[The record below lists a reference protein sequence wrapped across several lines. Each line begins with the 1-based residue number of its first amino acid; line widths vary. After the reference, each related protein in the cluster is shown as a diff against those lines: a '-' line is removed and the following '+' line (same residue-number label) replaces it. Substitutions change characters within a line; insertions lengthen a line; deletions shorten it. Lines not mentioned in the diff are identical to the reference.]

1 MARDVFWAGGRLV
14 AEETFFLAR
23 MPVAQRPEPA
33 ALTAS
38 ERVEYLG
45 SAWVGRSDFATLAYD
60 GDPVEPDLV
69 PVLERL
75 DA

>member
-1 MARDVFWAGGRLV
+1 
-14 AEETFFLAR
+14 
-23 MPVAQRPEPA
+23 MPVALTPEPA

-38 ERVEYLG
+38 ERAEYLG
-45 SAWVGRSDFATLAYD
+45 SAWVGPSDFSTQAYH

-75 DA
+75 DP